1 MLSSPKFEVLSEIG
15 HGGMGYVYRARH
27 VTLDTVMAVKVLNP
41 AFASNAELT
50 VRFEREARVMARLT
64 HDNIVRVFDIDSHEG
79 VRFIVMECIEGTNLG
94 DLIKSRHTFEVGE
107 ALSIAAQ
114 VASALAYA
122 HGRGGGVIH
131 RDIKPANIILE
142 TDTGRAVV
150 TDFGIAKLMDATE
163 LTQAAGFMGTLR
175 YSAPEQI
182 RGDEIDG
189 RVDVHGLGLV
199 IYEMLVGR
207 SPHANLTATQ
217 MVARLLAPEEAP
229 LEFPAN
235 VPPEAQS
242 LIRKATARDREQRFP
257 TASAMLTEIRN
268 LQQLHPAPAPVR
280 PPATAG
286 EVEAGWTLGA
296 VAAAP
301 SPDSESVAEVTEAT
315 RLSRAPSRPS
325 AARSW
330 AFVGAA
336 GLVAAIAAFLLVRGQ
351 IGSRQLMPVERE
363 REVAKEAATPAAV
376 AAAVPEP
383 LASTPPASLAAATP
397 GAQAVATPPA
407 VAAVIPPA
415 EQSAAAPSAVPEAP
429 LRILATLPESRKLEA
444 KPGDAVEFSAQ
455 ILDGEGRALPLDWSI
470 DGRAAGSKPI
480 LRFEVPAEKR
490 GTSHTIAAQAVGG
503 SGQRER
509 VIWRVAVAASGGPR
523 LVSVNPTS
531 PDVALEAGKAQLF
544 AVDAE
549 LPGVPDKLAGLSYE
563 WKLDDALQKGG
574 GRRFELRL
582 DKPGQRTLM
591 AIVHAPDGTTAAH
604 EWRVAVA
611 QPAALARGGAAPG
624 AQPSKAQP
632 PADKDTLEV
641 TPLDEE
647 GSQERAPR
655 EQAAVDEPQLAV
667 DKPQLAVEKPAVE
680 KPQLAVDQPQPAEKA
695 PSGKQATEHAS
706 LEEQAL
712 DEPPAVT
719 SKLIPDIEIL
729 DLSDSLSKNKR
740 TLTVEGKVQNRGSG
754 EVQRLVVLVQ
764 ALDDSGEVVNEGD
777 GVPQPLP
784 LPPGSSASF
793 RISMGNNSKIR
804 SFRVVAL
811 PR

>member
-41 AFASNAELT
+41 AFASNEELT

-79 VRFIVMECIEGTNLG
+79 VRFIVMECVEGTNLG
-94 DLIKSRHTFEVGE
+94 DLIKSRRTFEVAE
-107 ALSIAAQ
+107 ALSIAGQ

-142 TDTGRAVV
+142 NDTGRAVV

-182 RGDEIDG
+182 RGEGIDG

-199 IYEMLVGR
+199 LYEMLVGR

-235 VPPEAQS
+235 VPPEVQS

-280 PPATAG
+280 PATTAAEG
-286 EVEAGWTLGA
+286 EAGWTLGA
-296 VAAAP
+296 LAATP
-301 SPDSESVAEVTEAT
+301 PPDSESVAEVTEAT
-315 RLSRAPSRPS
+315 RLSRAPSRPP

-330 AFVGAA
+330 MLVAGAA
-336 GLVAAIAAFLLVRGQ
+336 GVVAAIAAFLVWRGQ
-351 IGSRQLMPVERE
+351 IGSRQTIPVE
-363 REVAKEAATPAAV
+363 REVAKAAATPAAV
-376 AAAVPEP
+376 AAAAPEP
-383 LASTPPASLAAATP
+383 LPSTAPAVLAAATP
-397 GAQAVATPPA
+397 APQAVATPAA
-407 VAAVIPPA
+407 VAAVVPPA
-415 EQSAAAPSAVPEAP
+415 EQSAAAPSAVPAAP
-429 LRILATLPESRKLEA
+429 LRVLAALPESRKLEA
-444 KPGDAVEFSAQ
+444 KPGDVVEFSAEVV
-455 ILDGEGRALPLDWSI
+455 DGEGRALPLDWSI
-470 DGRAAGSKPI
+470 DGRAAGSKPT

-490 GTSHTIAAQAVGG
+490 GTSHTVAAEAVGG
-503 SGQRER
+503 PGQRER
-509 VIWRVAVAASGGPR
+509 VSWRVAVAASGGPR
-523 LVSVNPTS
+523 LVSVNPTGS
-531 PDVALEAGKAQLF
+531 DVALEAGKAQLF

-563 WKLDDALQKGG
+563 WKLDDAPQKGG

-582 DKPGQRTLM
+582 DKPGQRTLT

-611 QPAALARGGAAPG
+611 QPAALARAGAAPA
-624 AQPSKAQP
+624 AQSSEARP

-655 EQAAVDEPQLAV
+655 EQAAVDKPQQAV
-667 DKPQLAVEKPAVE
+667 EKPQLAVEKP
-680 KPQLAVDQPQPAEKA
+680 QLAVEPPQPAEKG
-695 PSGKQATEHAS
+695 PSGKQATEQAS
-706 LEEQAL
+706 LQEQPL
-712 DEPPAVT
+712 DEPPAIT
-719 SKLIPDIEIL
+719 SKSIPDIEIL
-729 DLSDSLSKNKR
+729 DLSDSLSKNRR
-740 TLTVEGKVQNRGSG
+740 TLTVEGKVQNRGSA

-764 ALDDSGEVVNEGD
+764 ALDDSGDVVNEGD

-784 LPPGSSASF
+784 LPPGNSASF
-793 RISMGNNSKIR
+793 RISMSNNSKIR